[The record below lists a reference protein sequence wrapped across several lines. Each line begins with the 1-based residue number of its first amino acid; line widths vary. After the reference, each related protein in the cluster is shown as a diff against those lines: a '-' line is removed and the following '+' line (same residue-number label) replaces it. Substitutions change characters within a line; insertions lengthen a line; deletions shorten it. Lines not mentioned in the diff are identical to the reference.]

1 MKKLF
6 ILVLAVAYSIISMA
20 QGLTGSWV
28 QTSEGKLDCK
38 KISVNSQIAKLV
50 LENGEKKAIPIVQ
63 ITSYSDNGKVFNKMP
78 YYDRGTPV
86 RMVFMELLKSR
97 EDGLSLYK
105 YKNQNGDIDEFI
117 YKGDVLH
124 MYVDITLR
132 EKTNKEFGL

>member
-6 ILVLAVAYSIISMA
+6 ILALTVTYSIIGMA
-20 QGLTGSWV
+20 QGQTGSWV

-38 KISVNSQIAKLV
+38 KIKVNSQIAKLV
-50 LENGEKKAIPIVQ
+50 LDNGEKKSIPIVQ
-63 ITSYSDNGKVFNKMP
+63 ISSYSDNGKLFNKIP

-105 YKNQNGDIDEFI
+105 YNNSNGDVDEFI
-117 YKGDVLH
+117 YKGDVLY
-124 MYVDITLR
+124 MYVDVTLR
-132 EKTNKEFGL
+132 GKTNKEFGL